1 MNPVVVRLC
10 LQLKKEVMDVSMQRD
25 LAQSQIKDMLQV
37 LGDDGSSTELVSV
50 LYLPILKH
58 LKVVIGIPF

>member
-1 MNPVVVRLC
+1 MNPVVVPLC

>member
-37 LGDDGSSTELVSV
+37 VGDDASSTELVSV
-50 LYLPILKH
+50 LYLPTLKH
-58 LKVVIGIPF
+58 

>member
-1 MNPVVVRLC
+1 MNPVVVPLC

-37 LGDDGSSTELVSV
+37 VGDDASSTELVSV
-50 LYLPILKH
+50 LYLPTLKH
-58 LKVVIGIPF
+58 